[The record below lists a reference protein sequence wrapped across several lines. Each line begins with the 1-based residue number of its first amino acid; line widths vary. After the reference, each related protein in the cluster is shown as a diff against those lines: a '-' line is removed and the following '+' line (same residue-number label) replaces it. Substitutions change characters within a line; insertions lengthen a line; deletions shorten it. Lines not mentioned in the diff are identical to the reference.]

1 MNRIHKRTCNPAT
14 ERRARAILT
23 WGAGDCGLIG
33 DRPLDYLAD
42 MLIGGE
48 LSDMDLNRIAKP
60 AIYSAVMSR
69 AAALEEFRFVQRI
82 KDQQANEQGAARGRS
97 GSR

>member
-1 MNRIHKRTCNPAT
+1 MTTCNPST
-14 ERRARAILT
+14 ERRARTILT
-23 WGAGDCGLIG
+23 WHAGDCGLIG
-33 DRPLDYLAD
+33 DRACDYLAD

-48 LSDMDLNRIAKP
+48 LSDDDIYRIAKP
-60 AIYSAVMSR
+60 GIYSAVTTR

-82 KDQQANEQGAARGRS
+82 KDQQASEQGAARGRS

>member
-1 MNRIHKRTCNPAT
+1 MNRIHKRTCSPST
-14 ERRARAILT
+14 ERRVRTILT

-48 LSDMDLNRIAKP
+48 LSDVDLHRLARP

-69 AAALEEFRFVQRI
+69 AAALEEFRFVQRLR
-82 KDQQANEQGAARGRS
+82 DAAANAQGAARGRS
-97 GSR
+97 GIR

>member
-1 MNRIHKRTCNPAT
+1 MIRTHRTTCTPAT
-14 ERRARAILT
+14 ERRARTILT
-23 WGAGDCGLIG
+23 WGAGDCGLIA

-48 LSDMDLNRIAKP
+48 LSDVDLHRIAKP

-82 KDQQANEQGAARGRS
+82 KDQQANEQGAARG
-97 GSR
+97 

>member
-1 MNRIHKRTCNPAT
+1 MNRIHKRTCSPYT
-14 ERRARAILT
+14 ERRARTILT
-23 WGAGDCGLIG
+23 WGAGDCGLIC
-33 DRPLDYLAD
+33 DRACDYLAD

-48 LSDMDLNRIAKP
+48 LSDMDLHRVAKP

-69 AAALEEFRFVQRI
+69 AAAIEEFRFVQRI